1 MNKRELG
8 KYYTQTNPFI
18 HPLFK
23 QWMDLIDINNTV
35 FIEPF
40 AGENNILKLLSDS
53 GFELKWKSYDIEP
66 PIINN
71 YPNVIVEYR
80 DTIKNFPKG
89 FDACITNCP
98 YLSKSSAKRRKIFY
112 PWKEDDIYKTC
123 LNIMLNNCKFVAAII
138 PESFITARIHLDR
151 LWGIISLTCKMFN
164 DTDCPVC
171 MALFTPEGN
180 NNVKVYANES
190 YLGTLENLRNCDLT
204 GYTSD
209 NKWVFNDKN
218 GNLGAKTVDSQKK
231 EDCKFFYGENINP
244 DLIKVSSRSFTR
256 ISGLP
261 KNINRDEFI
270 KKCNEILSDYR
281 KSTKDIMLTSFKGL
295 RKDGKYRRRLD
306 FKTIKFILNKALKEL
321 S

>member
-1 MNKRELG
+1 M
-8 KYYTQTNPFI
+8 
-18 HPLFK
+18 
-23 QWMDLIDINNTV
+23 
-35 FIEPF
+35 
-40 AGENNILKLLSDS
+40 
-53 GFELKWKSYDIEP
+53 
-66 PIINN
+66 
-71 YPNVIVEYR
+71 
-80 DTIKNFPKG
+80 
-89 FDACITNCP
+89 
-98 YLSKSSAKRRKIFY
+98 
-112 PWKEDDIYKTC
+112 
-123 LNIMLNNCKFVAAII
+123 
-138 PESFITARIHLDR
+138 
-151 LWGIISLTCKMFN
+151 
-164 DTDCPVC
+164 
-171 MALFTPEGN
+171 
-180 NNVKVYANES
+180 
-190 YLGTLENLRNCDLT
+190 
-204 GYTSD
+204 
-209 NKWVFNDKN
+209 FNDKN